1 MDVVDIIKNALRY
14 PIENYKTWTMMAVI
28 FFIIGIL
35 QAAMTYNVGEVGE
48 IILSI
53 IEFIFM
59 LLALGYAL
67 QILKGQINGSFID
80 NEMIRL
86 EEDFIG
92 GIKAIIVLF
101 IYEIIPLVIVFILS
115 AIAGIS
121 DQLAN
126 IVTISANSS
135 GAAASL
141 NAVPTNVM
149 ATFMTSIVIISIIA
163 FILYV
168 ICYLFSVIGIGKLA
182 ETDSMSE
189 ALNFRE
195 VSSRI
200 SSIGW
205 GRYIVFIVATI
216 IILVIL
222 GLISTLIGYIPVV
235 GLIISNTIVG
245 SFALL
250 FLMSAIAG
258 IYDDIA

>member
-1 MDVVDIIKNALRY
+1 MDVVDIIKDALRY
-14 PIENYKTWTMMAVI
+14 PVENYKTWTMMAII

-35 QAAMTYNVGEVGE
+35 QTAMTYNVGEAGE
-48 IILSI
+48 VILSI
-53 IEFIFM
+53 IEIIFVV
-59 LLALGYAL
+59 LSLGYAL

-80 NEMIRL
+80 NDMIRL

-121 DQLAN
+121 DQLTN
-126 IVTISANSS
+126 IITISANSS
-135 GAAASL
+135 EAAASL
-141 NAVPTNVM
+141 SAVPTSVM
-149 ATFMTSIVIISIIA
+149 ATFMTSIVIIAIIA

-168 ICYLFSVIGIGKLA
+168 ICYLFSIIGIGRLA
-182 ETDSMSE
+182 ETDSMTE

-216 IILVIL
+216 IVLVIL
-222 GLISTLIGYIPVV
+222 GLISTLVGYIPVV
-235 GLIISNTIVG
+235 GLIIANTIVG
-245 SFALL
+245 SFTLL